1 MEKEDEIN
9 WKIAHTSAQDMHLG
23 EVNLAY
29 RLGWGN
35 WSSLT
40 AWAAA
45 HISTLYLRTT
55 TVISGRLDGG
65 LYYVSQ
71 QMDWRHAVNERKI
84 ERAHALR
91 SLRTLSLC
99 TSFLRR
105 RIMILLNY
113 DMWLWP
119 PYFIIL
125 LIISIIIIS
134 PRVECWSSWH
144 WLIQWSAERDLL
156 K

>member
-40 AWAAA
+40 AWAA

-91 SLRTLSLC
+91 SLRTLSGHFFSPTKNYDSIELWYVVMATIFHYPTYYYYYLP
-99 TSFLRR
+99 TSRVL
-105 RIMILLNY
+105 ILLALT
-113 DMWLWP
+113 DSV
-119 PYFIIL
+119 
-125 LIISIIIIS
+125 ISRER
-134 PRVECWSSWH
+134 P
-144 WLIQWSAERDLL
+144 AEIRR
-156 K
+156 